1 MSLELKIRHAIALL
15 NEIENKHAPAV
26 FANSLGAEDMVL
38 TDLISKYAPSIGIF
52 SLDTGRLPQETYDL
66 MKQIPKYYGTRVQVY
81 FPDRHALEAFVTEHG
96 VNAFYDS
103 AELRKRCCQIR
114 KVEPL
119 QRALQGKQAWVT
131 GLRREQAP
139 TRQHL
144 GAAEWDADNGLH
156 KFNPLI
162 EWTQIDVWS
171 YIREF
176 NVPYNMLHDRSYPSI
191 GCAPCTRAV
200 AAGQD
205 IRAGRWW
212 WEDPESKEC
221 GLHKRKEVA

>member
-1 MSLELKIRHAIALL
+1 MSLELKINNAVTLL
-15 NEIENKHAPAV
+15 QHIENKYSPAV

-38 TDLISKYAPSIGIF
+38 TDLIAKHAPSIGIF

-66 MKQIPKYYGTRVQVY
+66 LKQIPKYYGARVQVY
-81 FPDRHALEAFVTEHG
+81 FPDRHALEAFVTDHG
-96 VNAFYDS
+96 PNAFYDS
-103 AELRKRCCQIR
+103 TELRKVCCQIR

-119 QRALQGKQAWVT
+119 QRALAGKEAWLT

-139 TRQHL
+139 TRQNL
-144 GAAEWDADNGLH
+144 GTSEWDTDNKLH

-176 NVPYNMLHDRSYPSI
+176 NVPYNRLHDRGYPSI

-205 IRAGRWW
+205 IRSGRWW
-212 WEDPESKEC
+212 WEDPLSKEC

>member
-1 MSLELKIRHAIALL
+1 MNLESKIEKAKSLLGHIASA
-15 NEIENKHAPAV
+15 HTPAV
-26 FANSLGAEDMVL
+26 FASSLGAEDMVL
-38 TDLISKYAPSIGIF
+38 TDLIAKHAPSIGIF

-66 MKQIPKYYGTRVQVY
+66 MKQVSKYYGIRMQVY
-81 FPDRHALEAFVTEHG
+81 FPERHTLEAFVAEHG

-103 AELRKRCCQIR
+103 AERRKACCQIR

-119 QRALQGKQAWVT
+119 WRALAGKQAWLT

-139 TRQHL
+139 TRQSL

-171 YIREF
+171 YIREYS
-176 NVPYNMLHDRSYPSI
+176 VPYNALHDKHYPSI

-200 AAGQD
+200 TAGQD

-221 GLHKRKEVA
+221 GLHKRKGVA

>member
-1 MSLELKIRHAIALL
+1 MSLELKIENAKSLLSHIAS
-15 NEIENKHAPAV
+15 EYSPAV

-38 TDLISKYAPSIGIF
+38 TDLIAKHTPSIGVF

-66 MKQIPKYYGTRVQVY
+66 MKQMSSYYGIRMQVY
-81 FPDRHALEAFVTEHG
+81 FPERHALEAFASKHG

-103 AELRKRCCQIR
+103 AELRKTCCQIR

-119 QRALQGKQAWVT
+119 RRALSGKQAWLT

-139 TRQHL
+139 TRQNL

-162 EWTQIDVWS
+162 DWTQIDVWS

-176 NVPYNMLHDRSYPSI
+176 NVPYNMLHDRNYPSI

-200 AAGQD
+200 SAGQD